1 MGTGLSITTCP
12 LQLSFQKRVL
22 KVLTLTILVMK
33 KTVWSP
39 FSLMKQLE
47 SQTFVVETQ
56 EAILLEK
63 IYL

>member
-1 MGTGLSITTCP
+1 M
-12 LQLSFQKRVL
+12 QLSFQKRVL
-22 KVLTLTILVMK
+22 KLLNLTILVMK